1 MGFLGICFTGFH
13 ASPCPLPQ
21 HCSKSSNQQHFRWE
35 PGETSCDRTVSPRK
49 EAVGAPRT
57 QSPASREPRLCK
69 LLPIPSSAL
78 AMPRLSG
85 RGHQANG
92 MSKQIFRFAR
102 LASDVVG
109 KTEKHPNLYA
119 LNMANPSSHRYND
132 CCLVCGHKCHP
143 SHFVGGQG
151 WGSGCNCKIVMA
163 VICRSDCDQLGS
175 HKWASGAQRFNSGS
189 DGVRS
194 P

>member
-1 MGFLGICFTGFH
+1 MQAAANPILSAGNAPFVRQG
-13 ASPCPLPQ
+13 P
-21 HCSKSSNQQHFRWE
+21 
-35 PGETSCDRTVSPRK
+35 PGQWHEQT
-49 EAVGAPRT
+49 
-57 QSPASREPRLCK
+57 
-69 LLPIPSSAL
+69 
-78 AMPRLSG
+78 
-85 RGHQANG
+85 
-92 MSKQIFRFAR
+92 QIFRFAR

-119 LNMANPSSHRYND
+119 LNMANPSSHRYNH

-189 DGVRS
+189 DGVQS